1 MLSRSF
7 DMNDSRSRC
16 DPVAAKL
23 RLPSS
28 LSLCTKVKWICG
40 SCTTDARDILTEMS
54 AESNEMS
61 VSTQKCQTCHD
72 GEAEQDEHHLKEL
85 IPGGIQLMRENLQES
100 DVNKRACS
108 EPLQHGLDQ
117 RSGCQLSL
125 HHTDADGDA

>member
-7 DMNDSRSRC
+7 EMNNFMNSC
-16 DPVAAKL
+16 NPVAAKL
-23 RLPSS
+23 RLTSS
-28 LSLCTKVKWICG
+28 LSLCNKVKWICG
-40 SCTTDARDILTEMS
+40 SRTTHARDILTAMS
-54 AESNEMS
+54 AKSDEMS

-85 IPGGIQLMRENLQES
+85 IPGGIQLMWENLQES